1 MYRIHEFP
9 DVLADACLRDSEGRF
24 LFISLY
30 GRDGAILQ
38 MLSAMELSETKGGI
52 DRFNIV
58 DDNGRG
64 HVIDIGDTGRLAKF
78 TGRLPRQNIFGPLT
92 HTWLY
97 DQAILKPDLANRQ
110 AWVLTYDPH
119 SGDEEARVAMLEER
133 SWRAIQSLSPVPLLP
148 AWRDAVMS
156 WCFSSGAV
164 RYLDDPLY
172 PPVGPVRGARVGL
185 GAAFLDQISQL
196 VKSGQLQLE
205 HRSEDPPLVPTAP
218 TATPLELG
226 AVVHSEGVED
236 LLADAPEF
244 LEGLLQR
251 HQALDFGDIS
261 EDDREANLLAMAVGG
276 RVISQ
281 FSLPDSSESLIVFTD
296 LALHVTTVMLASEVG
311 TS

>member
-58 DDNGRG
+58 DDKGRG

-110 AWVLTYDPH
+110 AWVLTYDPC
-119 SGDEEARVAMLEER
+119 SDGEDARVAMLEER
-133 SWRAIQSLSPVPLLP
+133 CWRAIQSLSPVPLLP

-172 PPVGPVRGARVGL
+172 PPVGPIRGARVGL
-185 GAAFLDQISQL
+185 GTAFLDQISHL
-196 VKSGQLQLE
+196 VKSRQLQLDDQ
-205 HRSEDPPLVPTAP
+205 REDLAPAP
-218 TATPLELG
+218 TQPVATCLKLG
-226 AVVHSEGVED
+226 AIVHSEGVEA
-236 LLADAPEF
+236 LLVDAPGF
-244 LEGLLQR
+244 LEGILQR
-251 HQALDFGDIS
+251 HHAMDCGDIS
-261 EDDREANLLAMAVGG
+261 EDDRVANLLAASVGG
-276 RVISQ
+276 RVVSR
-281 FSLPDSSESLIVFTD
+281 FSLPDCSEHLIVFTD
-296 LALHVTTVMLASEVG
+296 LAQQVTTVMLASEVG